1 MELLLT
7 SCPEDRLLEQLT
19 ESWYSLKTLGT
30 NETIGARPNSPGEG
44 DLSMIVL
51 LKAIPLVC
59 LVLGGFA
66 VGIGIKGLLQ
76 GGEAAVIGAM
86 LPGGAAVLLSL
97 LYLIRRKLRA
107 LLLARLE
114 ESEGPTC

>member
-1 MELLLT
+1 MV
-7 SCPEDRLLEQLT
+7 
-19 ESWYSLKTLGT
+19 
-30 NETIGARPNSPGEG
+30 
-44 DLSMIVL
+44 VL
-51 LKAIPLVC
+51 LRLARLVC

-66 VGIGIKGLLQ
+66 VGIGIKGLFQ

-86 LPGGAAVLLSL
+86 LPGGAAVLLGL

-114 ESEGPTC
+114 ESEVPTC